1 MSPCQ
6 GEGRGFESRLSLTR
20 MKINPPTQ
28 FHTLTGQKLPL
39 PLFFPDATRAIVKS
53 LDSLDIKNTKTPG
66 ILVNTYHLVDQP
78 GKSTIK
84 SFSGIRNYM
93 NWDGACI
100 SDSGGFQIMSIAKS
114 SNIKN
119 PVSDRGVVIKNTK
132 KGKQIFTPSDSI
144 DLQISLRT
152 DLIVVLDDFTP
163 ANASLAEARE
173 TVERTIKWAK
183 ICKEQYTKRF
193 KNLPLGQRPYLIG
206 VVQGGFYQKLRVECT
221 KRLVDI
227 GFDGLG
233 FGGWPVKDD
242 HSFDYESA
250 QSIKKY
256 TPKDYLLYGLGI
268 GKPHEIKNLVKMGW
282 HIFDCVLPSRD
293 ARHKRLYTFNAD
305 SIKNIDLST
314 DKFYSYYTPD
324 KDIYYKDKRPVSLAC
339 DCPLCK
345 NYSRAYLCHL
355 FKIGDFTAGRLA
367 TIHNL
372 RFYSLLM
379 EKLQCLIN

>member
-1 MSPCQ
+1 MNKSSP
-6 GEGRGFESRLSLTR
+6 TH
-20 MKINPPTQ
+20 

-84 SFSGIRNYM
+84 SFGGIRNYM

-119 PVSDRGVVIKNTK
+119 PVTDRGVVIKNTK
-132 KGKQIFTPSDSI
+132 KGRKIFTPKDSI
-144 DLQISLRT
+144 DLQIVLKT

-163 ANASLAEARE
+163 PNASLSEAKV
-173 TVERTIKWAK
+173 TVERTLKWAK
-183 ICKEQYTKRF
+183 VCKDQYNSRF

-206 VVQGGFYQKLRVECT
+206 VVQGGFFQKLRIECT

-242 HSFDYESA
+242 HSFDYDSA
-250 QSIKKY
+250 QSIKKH

-268 GKPHEIKNLVKMGW
+268 GKPHEIKNLVRQGW

-293 ARHKRLYTFNAD
+293 ARHKRLYTFNANSID
-305 SIKNIDLST
+305 SIDLST
-314 DKFYSYYTPD
+314 DKFYSYFTPD

-339 DCPLCK
+339 DCPLCQ

-379 EKLQCLIN
+379 EKLQCQIN